1 MLKYIRILVFVVILS
16 VVGYLVFRITQTTQK
31 KAIISQTIQKL
42 PAFSFKDLN
51 DKDFTQ
57 KDLSSAY
64 TSILVIYFNTT
75 CDHCQY
81 EAQEI
86 YKNKEKFSKT
96 QILFVSDESNATL
109 QAFQDKYKLAEL
121 PNLSVLEDKNKV
133 FGKAFGVTSI
143 PSIFVYDADKN
154 LKKHLQGGVKIE
166 LILKI
171 LE

>member
-1 MLKYIRILVFVVILS
+1 MLKYIRILVLVVILS
-16 VVGYLVFRITQTTQK
+16 VVGYLVFCITQTTQK

-42 PAFSFKDLN
+42 PAFSFRDLN
-51 DKDFTQ
+51 DKDFTE
-57 KDLSSAY
+57 KDLSSTY

-96 QILFVSDESNATL
+96 QILFVSDEPTKDL
-109 QAFQDKYKLAEL
+109 QAFQTKYKLAEL

-133 FGKAFGVTSI
+133 FGKSFGVTSI
-143 PSIFVYDADKN
+143 PSIFIYDADKN
-154 LKKHLQGGVKIE
+154 LKKHLQGSIKIE
-166 LILKI
+166 LILKT